1 MYKRQGLAP
10 QQAATFYVTTQLAAD
25 PNDPDAV
32 PLDVSTTLDHLL
44 WIAVLRTKTTDL
56 ALLRDQSLFVG
67 LGFDEA
73 VDRPFDLRRLA
84 PGQANAF
91 HSDGL
96 TSAPPPMV
104 WQLWN
109 GPDRDATTLS
119 VGSDTTRGLV
129 TSGVVELLMPHQLP
143 DLAALPPGSGDA
155 TSPPPLADAKQ
166 AGDVVAWISVGRPKA
181 DHLNDAIRKVRW
193 VGLNAAPVVQSR
205 VAGPELLGT
214 GTGDASQRY
223 PLAQLRTQGA
233 APPDGTTVLPGT
245 TVLQVEEPDG
255 WHTWQEVDSFVVSRA
270 TDRHYV
276 VDYTG
281 GAIEFGDVRVPQ
293 LGERIRTLNYE
304 YCAGTAGNVPAG
316 AIKGLADVGGAKVA
330 NPLPAAGGMDAASLT
345 DALDSIPAEI
355 HRRDRA
361 VIAADFGDLAREV
374 TGVARAEPLPLLHPD
389 SPAIPAAGVV
399 SVVIF
404 PAEDLT
410 DPQAPLPGLD
420 LLRQVAQYLDERRLV
435 TTELYVIPPTY
446 RPIAV
451 AIGLAVRSGY
461 QVDAVRRWV
470 DQLLHQYLAPL
481 PPFGPDGAGWPIG
494 RAVRRAELEAVVVQV
509 EGVEYATG
517 LTLALDDNGTYTKV
531 DEVVVLDPW
540 QVPRLTAFTVVA
552 GDPLKPGEGY
562 EPAPPGSLVPLPPD
576 VC

>member
-1 MYKRQGLAP
+1 
-10 QQAATFYVTTQLAAD
+10 
-25 PNDPDAV
+25 
-32 PLDVSTTLDHLL
+32 
-44 WIAVLRTKTTDL
+44 
-56 ALLRDQSLFVG
+56 
-67 LGFDEA
+67 
-73 VDRPFDLRRLA
+73 
-84 PGQANAF
+84 
-91 HSDGL
+91 
-96 TSAPPPMV
+96 
-104 WQLWN
+104 
-109 GPDRDATTLS
+109 
-119 VGSDTTRGLV
+119 
-129 TSGVVELLMPHQLP
+129 
-143 DLAALPPGSGDA
+143 
-155 TSPPPLADAKQ
+155 
-166 AGDVVAWISVGRPKA
+166 
-181 DHLNDAIRKVRW
+181 
-193 VGLNAAPVVQSR
+193 
-205 VAGPELLGT
+205 
-214 GTGDASQRY
+214 
-223 PLAQLRTQGA
+223 
-233 APPDGTTVLPGT
+233 
-245 TVLQVEEPDG
+245 
-255 WHTWQEVDSFVVSRA
+255 
-270 TDRHYV
+270 
-276 VDYTG
+276 
-281 GAIEFGDVRVPQ
+281 
-293 LGERIRTLNYE
+293 
-304 YCAGTAGNVPAG
+304 
-316 AIKGLADVGGAKVA
+316 
-330 NPLPAAGGMDAASLT
+330 
-345 DALDSIPAEI
+345 
-355 HRRDRA
+355 
-361 VIAADFGDLAREV
+361 
-374 TGVARAEPLPLLHPD
+374 
-389 SPAIPAAGVV
+389 
-399 SVVIF
+399 VVIF